1 MNEADLQ
8 IIRNNHV
15 DFLGLNYYSRTLVKP
30 YTEGETTLIV
40 NNTGRKEKA
49 QAKQLSRTGLS
60 RCRIRIPSIRNGIQ
74 KFIRKDSMMG

>member
-40 NNTGRKEKA
+40 NNTGKKGKGTSKTIVKNWFEQVQDPGFRVYGMGYRN
-49 QAKQLSRTGLS
+49 LSERTL
-60 RCRIRIPSIRNGIQ
+60 
-74 KFIRKDSMMG
+74 